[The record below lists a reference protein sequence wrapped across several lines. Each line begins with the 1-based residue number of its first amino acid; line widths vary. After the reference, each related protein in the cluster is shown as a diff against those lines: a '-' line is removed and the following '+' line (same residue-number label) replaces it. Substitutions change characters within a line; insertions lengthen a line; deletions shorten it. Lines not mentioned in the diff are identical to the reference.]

1 MTITNMG
8 AGPCT
13 LEGYPTLALVPASG
27 TVTPVFSK
35 TGPAPVAVGL
45 VAKGQAGFAV
55 EYSDEQVNGQT
66 SCPQI
71 AGIGIK
77 LPNVVGV
84 AAHVPARFFP
94 CGAPNIA
101 VTAVLSLSQ
110 YEAIVH

>member
-27 TVTPVFSK
+27 TVTPVFSM
-35 TGPAPVAVGL
+35 TGPAPLAVGL
-45 VAKGQAGFAV
+45 AAKGEAGFAV

-71 AGIGIK
+71 ADIDIK
-77 LPNVVGV
+77 LPNVVGA